1 MDPEKVMIGLIQKI
15 LLDLVEER
23 AGPEAVRDV
32 KKSAGVPMDRVF
44 RLGEV
49 YSDTEWQNLLAST
62 CRVLGANEDEVMEL
76 YADVFG
82 RDALI
87 RFSKWFEM
95 SANSREFLERQIII
109 HNVFASGVVDPN
121 SRKAVVDKFR
131 IETFDDKIVTH
142 YRSPNRLCSLYKAL
156 ARWMFTHYSDE
167 AVIEETKCMRRGDE
181 ECEIHVIWKNLERR
195 NAADRAVTTR
205 AER

>member
-1 MDPEKVMIGLIQKI
+1 MIGLIQKI
-15 LLDLVEER
+15 LLDLVEEQ

-32 KKSAGVPMDRVF
+32 KRSAGVPPDRIF
-44 RLGEV
+44 RIGEV
-49 YSDTEWQNLLAST
+49 YSDLEWQNLLSAA
-62 CRVLGANEDEVMEL
+62 CRVLHANEDEVMEQ

-82 RDALI
+82 RDALV

-95 SANSREFLERQIII
+95 SANSREFLERQITI

-142 YRSPNRLCSLYKAL
+142 YRSPNKLCALYKAL
-156 ARWMFTHYSDE
+156 ARWMFNHYADD
-167 AVIEETKCMRRGDE
+167 AVIEETKCMHRGDE
-181 ECEIHVIWKNLERR
+181 ECEIHVIWKNLARR
-195 NAADRAVTTR
+195 SEAQAVTTR
-205 AER
+205 LER

>member
-1 MDPEKVMIGLIQKI
+1 MVGLIQKI

-23 AGPEAVRDV
+23 AGLEAVQEV
-32 KKSAGVPMDRVF
+32 KRAAGVPPDRIF
-44 RLGEV
+44 RIGEV
-49 YSDTEWQNLLAST
+49 YSDTEWQNLLSGA
-62 CRVLGANEDEVMEL
+62 CRVLGTNEDELMES

-82 RDALI
+82 RDALV
-87 RFSKWFEM
+87 RFSKWFVM
-95 SANSREFLERQIII
+95 SANSREFLERQITI

-142 YRSPNRLCSLYKAL
+142 YRSPNKLCSMYKAL
-156 ARWMFTHYSDE
+156 ARWMFNHYADD

-181 ECEIHVIWKNLERR
+181 ECEIHVIWKNLARR
-195 NAADRAVTTR
+195 SEAQAVTTR
-205 AER
+205 LER

>member
-1 MDPEKVMIGLIQKI
+1 MFCLLWSESTAGPEKVMIGLIQKI

-23 AGPEAVRDV
+23 AGPEAVSEGKR
-32 KKSAGVPMDRVF
+32 SPGVPMDRIV

-49 YSDTEWQNLLAST
+49 YSDTEWQDLLSAA
-62 CRVLGANEDEVMEL
+62 CRVLGANEDELMEQ

-82 RDALI
+82 RDALV

-121 SRKAVVDKFR
+121 
-131 IETFDDKIVTH
+131 
-142 YRSPNRLCSLYKAL
+142 
-156 ARWMFTHYSDE
+156 
-167 AVIEETKCMRRGDE
+167 
-181 ECEIHVIWKNLERR
+181 
-195 NAADRAVTTR
+195 
-205 AER
+205 

>member
-1 MDPEKVMIGLIQKI
+1 MIGLIQKI
-15 LLDLVEER
+15 LLDLVEEKG
-23 AGPEAVRDV
+23 GPQAVMDV
-32 KKSAGVPMDRVF
+32 RKSAGVPMDRIF
-44 RLGEV
+44 RIGEV
-49 YSDTEWQNLLAST
+49 YSDTEWQDLLSAT
-62 CRVLGANEDEVMEL
+62 CRVLGANEDQVMEQ

-156 ARWMFTHYSDE
+156 ARWMFAHYSDD
-167 AVIEETKCMRRGDE
+167 AVIEEVKCMHRGDE
-181 ECEIHVIWKNLERR
+181 ECEIHVVWKNLERR
-195 NAADRAVTTR
+195 NAAERAVITR

>member
-1 MDPEKVMIGLIQKI
+1 MIGLIQKI

-23 AGPEAVRDV
+23 AGPAAVLEV
-32 KKSAGVPMDRVF
+32 KKSAGVPPERIF

-49 YSDTEWQNLLAST
+49 YSDAEWQNLFSAA
-62 CRVLGANEDEVMEL
+62 CRVLDANEEQVMEL

-82 RDALI
+82 RDALT

-95 SANSREFLERQIII
+95 SANSREFLERQITI
-109 HNVFASGVVDPN
+109 HNVFASGVLDPH

-142 YRSPNRLCSLYKAL
+142 YRSPNQLCSLYKAL
-156 ARWMFTHYSDE
+156 ARWMFSHYGDE
-167 AVIEETKCMRRGDE
+167 AVIEESKCMRRGDD
-181 ECEIHVIWKNLERR
+181 ECEIHVIWKNLKRR
-195 NAADRAVTTR
+195 ADDANKAATTR
-205 AER
+205 VGR

>member
-1 MDPEKVMIGLIQKI
+1 MIGLIQKI

-23 AGPEAVRDV
+23 MGPEAVRDV
-32 KKSAGVPMDRVF
+32 KRSAGVPVDRIF

-49 YSDTEWQNLLAST
+49 YSDTEWQNLLSAT
-62 CRVLGANEDEVMEL
+62 CRVLGANEDQVMEL
-76 YADVFG
+76 YADAFG

-95 SANSREFLERQIII
+95 SANSREFLERQVTI

-142 YRSPNRLCSLYKAL
+142 YRSPNKLCSLYKAL
-156 ARWMFTHYSDE
+156 AHWMFIHYSDD
-167 AVIEETKCMRRGDE
+167 AVIEETKCMHRGDE
-181 ECEIHVIWKNLERR
+181 ECEIHVIWKLRR
-195 NAADRAVTTR
+195 RKDEANKAITTLV
-205 AER
+205 ES

>member
-1 MDPEKVMIGLIQKI
+1 MIGLIQKI

-23 AGPEAVRDV
+23 MGPEAVRDV
-32 KKSAGVPMDRVF
+32 KRSAGVPVDRIF

-49 YSDTEWQNLLAST
+49 YSDTEWQNLLSAT
-62 CRVLGANEDEVMEL
+62 CRVLGANEDQVMEL
-76 YADVFG
+76 YADAFG

-95 SANSREFLERQIII
+95 SANSREFLERQVTI

-142 YRSPNRLCSLYKAL
+142 YRSPNKLCSLYKAL
-156 ARWMFTHYSDE
+156 AHWMFTHYSDD
-167 AVIEETKCMRRGDE
+167 AVIEETKCMHRGDE
-181 ECEIHVIWKNLERR
+181 ECEIHVIWKNLKKRR
-195 NAADRAVTTR
+195 NEAHRATTR